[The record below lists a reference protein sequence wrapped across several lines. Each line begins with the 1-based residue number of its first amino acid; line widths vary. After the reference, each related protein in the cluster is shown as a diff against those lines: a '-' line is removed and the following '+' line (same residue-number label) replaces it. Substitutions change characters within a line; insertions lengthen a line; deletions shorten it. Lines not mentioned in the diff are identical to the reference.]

1 MKTIFILIYFLTTFS
16 FCQAQKLRALYYG
29 VSSDS
34 LHSGHQLEFKNDTTL
49 EISTFPRHMSKQFT
63 MTFNYKSS
71 GKTIEIF
78 NSNISKQD
86 SFALTNNGFKQF
98 LNKVIF
104 TVDGK
109 AIIDKPSSLVYVVY
123 NDFKQKYYLTYL
135 IDNKTYKQE
144 TGLSDAYGI
153 VKNNPQVN
161 KVLQDKLASFKEDD
175 LKNYDLKVY
184 KGLEAYYKFGYK
196 SVFGVIELKRRQ

>member
-1 MKTIFILIYFLTTFS
+1 MKTIFILTYFLTTFS
-16 FCQAQKLRALYYG
+16 FCQAQKLRTLYYG
-29 VSSDS
+29 ISSDS
-34 LHSGHQLEFKNDTTL
+34 SLSGHQLEFKSDTSL
-49 EISTFPRHMSKQFT
+49 EISTFPRHMSRQFT
-63 MTFNYKSS
+63 MTFHYKKS

-78 NSNISKQD
+78 NPNISKQD

-98 LNKVIF
+98 LTKVIF

-109 AIIDKPSSLVYVVY
+109 AIIDKSNSLIYVVY
-123 NDFKQKYYLTYL
+123 NDFKRKYYLTYL
-135 IDNKTYKQE
+135 IDNKIYKQE

-153 VKNNPQVN
+153 IKNNPKDN
-161 KVLQDKLASFKEDD
+161 KVLQDKLASLKDN

-184 KGLEAYYKFGYK
+184 KGLEAYNKFGYK

>member
-1 MKTIFILIYFLTTFS
+1 LTYFLTTFS
-16 FCQAQKLRALYYG
+16 FCHAQKLRTLYYG

-34 LHSGHQLEFKNDTTL
+34 LHSGHQLEFKNDTSL
-49 EISTFPRHMSKQFT
+49 EVSTFPRHMSRQFT
-63 MTFNYKSS
+63 MTFHYKKS

-78 NSNISKQD
+78 NPNISKQD

-109 AIIDKPSSLVYVVY
+109 AIIDKSNGLIYVVY
-123 NDFKQKYYLTYL
+123 DDFKRRYYLTYV
-135 IDNKTYKQE
+135 IDNKVYKQE

-153 VKNNPQVN
+153 IKNNPKDN
-161 KVLQDKLASFKEDD
+161 KVLQDKLASLKDD

-184 KGLEAYYKFGYK
+184 KGLEAYNKFGYK

>member
-1 MKTIFILIYFLTTFS
+1 MTYFLTTFS
-16 FCQAQKLRALYYG
+16 FCQAQKLRTLYYG

-34 LHSGHQLEFKNDTTL
+34 LHIGHQLEFKNDTSL
-49 EISTFPRHMSKQFT
+49 EISTFPRHMSRQFT
-63 MTFNYKSS
+63 MTFHYKKS

-78 NSNISKQD
+78 NSSISEQD
-86 SFALTNNGFKQF
+86 SSALTNNGFKQF

-109 AIIDKPSSLVYVVY
+109 AIIDKSNSLIYVVY
-123 NDFKQKYYLTYL
+123 DDFKRKYYLTYL
-135 IDNKTYKQE
+135 IDNNIYKQE

-153 VKNNPQVN
+153 IKNNPKDN
-161 KVLQDKLASFKEDD
+161 KVLQDKLVSLKDD
-175 LKNYDLKVY
+175 LKNYDIKVY
-184 KGLEAYYKFGYK
+184 KGLEAFNKFGYK